1 VQRWTTVH
9 KLATG
14 VDRNADLKIGGGN
27 EMRNSGSGGYRR
39 GALALVIAFAIAA
52 LPVTGTAL
60 EHDARAFL
68 GFWARAFLGFWEGVD
83 PLDGSTAQVSI
94 SDIGGDGV
102 LEIVIGESFWTL
114 CFELGDNFSLGRGL
128 SSGQGTVVSNGVLE
142 VEERLTCISDDN
154 NLEPPLPL
162 FTSQYTLESQG
173 RILVVPQ
180 GDNPDILLHR
190 TAR

>member
-1 VQRWTTVH
+1 
-9 KLATG
+9 
-14 VDRNADLKIGGGN
+14 
-27 EMRNSGSGGYRR
+27 MRNSESGCGYWRD
-39 GALALVIAFAIAA
+39 ALALAIAVAMAA
-52 LPVTGTAL
+52 LPLTATAL
-60 EHDARAFL
+60 DDDDD
-68 GFWARAFLGFWEGVD
+68 ARAFLGFWEGVD

-94 SDIGGDGV
+94 SDIEGDGV
-102 LEIVIGESFWTL
+102 LEIVFGESFWTL

-128 SSGQGTVVSNGVLE
+128 SSGQGTVVSKGVLE
-142 VEERLTCISDDN
+142 VEESITCFSDDN
-154 NLEPPLPL
+154 NLETPRP

>member
-1 VQRWTTVH
+1 
-9 KLATG
+9 
-14 VDRNADLKIGGGN
+14 
-27 EMRNSGSGGYRR
+27 MRNSGSGEYRR
-39 GALALVIAFAIAA
+39 AALALVIAFAIAA
-52 LPVTGTAL
+52 LPVTATAL
-60 EHDARAFL
+60 DDDDD
-68 GFWARAFLGFWEGVD
+68 ARAFLGFWEGVD
-83 PLDGSTAQVSI
+83 PLDGSTAQLSI
-94 SDIGGDGV
+94 SDIEGDGV
-102 LEIVIGESFWTL
+102 LEIVFGESFWTL

-180 GDNPDILLHR
+180 GDDPDILLHR

>member
-1 VQRWTTVH
+1 
-9 KLATG
+9 
-14 VDRNADLKIGGGN
+14 
-27 EMRNSGSGGYRR
+27 MRNSGSSGYRR

-52 LPVTGTAL
+52 LPVTATAF
-60 EHDARAFL
+60 DDD
-68 GFWARAFLGFWEGVD
+68 ARAFLGFWEGVD
-83 PLDGSTAQVSI
+83 PLDGSTAQLSI

-102 LEIVIGESFWTL
+102 LEIVVGESFWTL

-173 RILVVPQ
+173 RILIVPQ

>member
-1 VQRWTTVH
+1 
-9 KLATG
+9 
-14 VDRNADLKIGGGN
+14 
-27 EMRNSGSGGYRR
+27 MRNSGSGGYRR

-52 LPVTGTAL
+52 LPVTATAL
-60 EHDARAFL
+60 DDD
-68 GFWARAFLGFWEGVD
+68 ARAFLGFWEGVD
-83 PLDGSTAQVSI
+83 PLDGSTAQLSI

-102 LEIVIGESFWTL
+102 LEIVVGESFWTL

-142 VEERLTCISDDN
+142 VEETLTCISDDN
-154 NLEPPLPL
+154 TLEPPLPL
-162 FTSQYTLESQG
+162 FTSQYTRQG

-180 GDNPDILLHR
+180 CDNPDILLHR

>member
-1 VQRWTTVH
+1 
-9 KLATG
+9 
-14 VDRNADLKIGGGN
+14 
-27 EMRNSGSGGYRR
+27 MRNSGSGGYRR
-39 GALALVIAFAIAA
+39 GALALVIAFAMAA
-52 LPVTGTAL
+52 LPVTATAL
-60 EHDARAFL
+60 DDDDD
-68 GFWARAFLGFWEGVD
+68 ARAFLGFWEGVD
-83 PLDGSTAQVSI
+83 PLDGSTAQLSI

-102 LEIVIGESFWTL
+102 LEIVFGESFWTL

-128 SSGQGTVVSNGVLE
+128 SIGQGTVVSKGVLE
-142 VEERLTCISDDN
+142 VEETLTCISDDN
-154 NLEPPLPL
+154 DFETLPP